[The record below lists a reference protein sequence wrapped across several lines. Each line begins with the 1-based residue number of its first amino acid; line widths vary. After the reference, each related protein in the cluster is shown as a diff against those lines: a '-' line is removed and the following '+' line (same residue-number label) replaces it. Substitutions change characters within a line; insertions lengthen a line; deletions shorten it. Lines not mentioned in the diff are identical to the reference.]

1 MTLLPFVRLGS
12 NMEFISNLPISVSQ
26 TRLKRRKRKHARIL
40 WTGSSHSSF
49 LYILHPSSR
58 SFFPFLKCFS
68 AVLLKFFP
76 TQLADIVWLN
86 QCQFQ
91 AYLGESKV
99 IQMHKEI
106 MVEMKTLA
114 LVRHKISL
122 QVWKLQQP
130 AISDATCIIFRWHK
144 PPIQQS
150 LMMFWWC
157 GVSVKIEKTSKRKCA
172 DHVGEAEIQWA
183 QINHMWKN

>member
-58 SFFPFLKCFS
+58 SFFPFLKCSS

-76 TQLADIVWLN
+76 TQLADTVWLN
-86 QCQFQ
+86 QWQLQ

-106 MVEMKTLA
+106 AWVYG
-114 LVRHKISL
+114 
-122 QVWKLQQP
+122 QWG
-130 AISDATCIIFRWHK
+130 K
-144 PPIQQS
+144 PPPGSRNQVFFFIGMVKSILFHS
-150 LMMFWWC
+150 LKWMMTLLIVLMVKVFWVQWLWVQC
-157 GVSVKIEKTSKRKCA
+157 RQVKA
-172 DHVGEAEIQWA
+172 VH
-183 QINHMWKN
+183 